1 MSNKRIEKPK
11 NFDFNSW
18 CQTQQKKQ
26 KALLS
31 GRIFVVA
38 LLWTI
43 IIAYLIS
50 PFSKAKIISYEG
62 NYCVIEE
69 EDVYS
74 IGEFEENTFWWNI
87 NLKDVEE
94 KLLNYGDEKY
104 IMDVDI
110 SYSINGI
117 KVVLE
122 ENKIVGRFLN
132 SSSNYVYLLRDG
144 STFVDDATLDT
155 AQHYYDKKHLNS
167 TKHIPYIDYEI
178 VSSNSKNDLA
188 EELARFE
195 LIDKLDSVSKEK
207 SINIGEVEQ
216 YKLTFKSDDIDLPYD
231 LEVIINLDDFVSVL
245 TVENFPLLTA
255 WVKDN
260 NDCFINGKYSVI
272 YGPISGGDNAYGF
285 LPYRIID

>member
-11 NFDFNSW
+11 NFDFNAW
-18 CQTQQKKQ
+18 CQTQRKKQ

-50 PFSKAKIISYEG
+50 PFSKAQIISYEG

-69 EDVYS
+69 EDIYS

-87 NLKDVEE
+87 NLKDVEK
-94 KLLNYGDEKY
+94 KLLDYGDGKY
-104 IMDVDI
+104 ILDADI

-117 KVVLE
+117 KVHIE
-122 ENKIVGRFLN
+122 ENKIVGKFMN
-132 SSSNYVYLLRDG
+132 SSNNYVYVLRDG
-144 STFVDDATLDT
+144 STFVNDSTLDT
-155 AQHYYDKKHLNS
+155 SQHYYDKKHLNL
-167 TKHIPYIDYEI
+167 TKYIPLIDYEI
-178 VSSNSKNDLA
+178 INSNSKNDLV
-188 EELARFE
+188 EELAKFE
-195 LIDKLDSVSKEK
+195 LLDKLYSIQKEN
-207 SINIGEVEQ
+207 SLNIDEVEQ
-216 YKLTFKSDDIDLPYD
+216 YKLTFKADDIGLSCD
-231 LEVIINLDDFVSVL
+231 LEVVIDLNYFVSVL
-245 TVENFPLLTA
+245 TNENFPLLTA

-260 NDCFINGKYSVI
+260 NDCYNDGKYSVI

-285 LPYRIID
+285 LPYKIS